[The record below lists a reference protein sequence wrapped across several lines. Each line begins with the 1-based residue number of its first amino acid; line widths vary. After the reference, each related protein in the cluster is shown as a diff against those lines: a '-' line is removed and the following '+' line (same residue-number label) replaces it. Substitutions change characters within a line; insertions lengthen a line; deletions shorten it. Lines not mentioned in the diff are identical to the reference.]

1 MKKLVFNFVLL
12 GFTLSLLDAC
22 TYQTAE
28 LLYPKTNLANCDSTV
43 FSYSKIIA
51 PMMQESCVS
60 CHSNSS
66 ISGGVNL
73 QDYPNTAIWARN
85 GKLYNSISHN
95 GLASRMPQGGAKLAD
110 CKILLVRK
118 WIEAGFPNN

>member
-1 MKKLVFNFVLL
+1 MKKIIFTSLSF
-12 GFTLSLLDAC
+12 GFTAVLINAC

-66 ISGGVNL
+66 VSGVVNL
-73 QDYPNTAIWARN
+73 QDYQNIAIWAKN

-95 GLASRMPQGGAKLAD
+95 GLASKMPQGGAKLAD
-110 CKILLVRK
+110 CKVLLVKK